1 MQYLLAVAAL
11 LAGSDIISVAQA
23 QSVFAHYMI
32 GETNPDHAKQDV
44 EDAKSVGFDAFAMNV
59 GDPTAQWAQ
68 NCVKALF
75 DGAEGTDFNLFFSF
89 DMYQHSQLQDHIDL
103 FNKYAD
109 HPNYMRAGPDS
120 NPVVSSFGGSSEAD
134 AWSSFKQNSQIYL
147 IPNLDDGE
155 SGSGDSS
162 KYYTNPEET
171 LSGFNDFVDGYFS
184 WETAWPISTDG
195 PVNVSSEGD
204 QKVMDYAH
212 GSNKGYMMPLSP
224 LQYKNTGDGHW
235 YRIGEVNLPQRM
247 SQILELKPDFT
258 EYITWNDGGESHY
271 IGNLWSESYT
281 TVPEIVEYANTDK
294 WPHFAWQPLVSSF
307 IQAFKEG
314 KSAGEMET
322 GSESPIG
329 AMWYRGM
336 TKNCDNL
343 PANADAAIDS
353 VNYAVVLPLLWEGI
367 TIRVS
372 SGGNVLATN
381 PAKPGLNYA
390 AVEGLAAGQQKI
402 EVLGKDES
410 VMFSATSGSDV
421 TDGGKCNFNFNVVK
435 LSKE

>member
-1 MQYLLAVAAL
+1 
-11 LAGSDIISVAQA
+11 
-23 QSVFAHYMI
+23 
-32 GETNPDHAKQDV
+32 
-44 EDAKSVGFDAFAMNV
+44 MNV
-59 GDPTAQWAQ
+59 GDPTAEWAQ

-103 FNKYAD
+103 FNKYSD

-212 GSNKGYMMPLSP
+212 GSNKGYMMRKSVFSNSI
-224 LQYKNTGDGHW
+224 QT
-235 YRIGEVNLPQRM
+235 
-247 SQILELKPDFT
+247 
-258 EYITWNDGGESHY
+258 
-271 IGNLWSESYT
+271 
-281 TVPEIVEYANTDK
+281 NTDK
-294 WPHFAWQPLVSSF
+294 TSPLPHPVQEHRRRPLVPNRRGQPAPAHEPDPGS
-307 IQAFKEG
+307 ETGLHRVYHLG
-314 KSAGEMET
+314 KS
-322 GSESPIG
+322 
-329 AMWYRGM
+329 
-336 TKNCDNL
+336 
-343 PANADAAIDS
+343 
-353 VNYAVVLPLLWEGI
+353 PLIL
-367 TIRVS
+367 TS
-372 SGGNVLATN
+372 S
-381 PAKPGLNYA
+381 
-390 AVEGLAAGQQKI
+390 I
-402 EVLGKDES
+402 H
-410 VMFSATSGSDV
+410 
-421 TDGGKCNFNFNVVK
+421 
-435 LSKE
+435 

>member
-1 MQYLLAVAAL
+1 MQFLLAIAA
-11 LAGSDIISVAQA
+11 LAGSGIISVAQA

-59 GDPTAQWAQ
+59 GDPTAEWAQ

-89 DMYQHSQLQDHIDL
+89 DMYQHPDLQGHIDL
-103 FNKYAD
+103 FNKYSD
-109 HPNYMRAGPDS
+109 HPNYMRAGSDN
-120 NPVVSSFGGSSEAD
+120 NPVVSSFGGSGEAD
-134 AWSSFKQNSQIYL
+134 AWSSFKQNSDIYL
-147 IPNLDDGE
+147 IPNLDD
-155 SGSGDSS
+155 SDSS
-162 KYYTNPEET
+162 KYFENPEEK
-171 LSGFNDFVDGYFS
+171 LSQFNDFVDGYFS
-184 WETAWPISTDG
+184 WESAWPGSTG
-195 PVNVSSEGD
+195 SPVNVSSEGD
-204 QKVMDYAH
+204 QKVMEYAH

-224 LQYKNTGDGHW
+224 IQYKNTGDGHW

-247 SQILELKPDFT
+247 TQILDLKPDFT
-258 EYITWNDGGESHY
+258 EFITWNDGGESHY

-294 WPHFAWQPLVSSF
+294 FPHFAWQPLIGSF
-307 IQAFKEG
+307 IRAFKDG
-314 KSAGEMET
+314 KSADGMET

-336 TKNCDNL
+336 TKSCSDQ
-343 PANADAAIDS
+343 PSNADAARDT
-353 VNYAVVLPLLWEGI
+353 VNYAVVLPPLWEGI

-372 SGGNVLATN
+372 SGGNVLTTS
-381 PAKPGLNYA
+381 PASPGLNYA
-390 AVEGLAAGQQKI
+390 AVEGMVGGQQKI

-410 VMFSATSGSDV
+410 VMFSATSGDDV
-421 TDGGKCNFNFNVVK
+421 TDGGKCNFNFHVVE
-435 LSKE
+435 LSKP